1 MNHCRCRAA
10 IVTVRKEKAG
20 HRKESCIVAR
30 KQKVDDWHL
39 ETRPR
44 TTFSLLQ
51 KFLQNDGVQQEL
63 VDLRDGMA
71 AYLRDGTWTAEQ
83 VRNAVTGLLLV
94 TSLGHCGAAIRM
106 VTVGEWIDWKRVGPE
121 NSQAVHVRGAKHKTR
136 RFYGPADIFIQRPYI
151 AALVTVS
158 GKTIMLS
165 KQD

>member
-1 MNHCRCRAA
+1 M
-10 IVTVRKEKAG
+10 
-20 HRKESCIVAR
+20 AR
-30 KQKVDDWHL
+30 QHKVDDWHL

-44 TTFSLLQ
+44 ITFALLQ
-51 KFLQNDGVQQEL
+51 KFLQKDGLQQEL

-71 AYLRDGTWTAEQ
+71 AYLRDGTWTVEQ